1 MLLLHA
7 RSLLFL
13 PASNARAIEK
23 ARGLACDMVILDLED
38 AVPEAR
44 KAEARAALSGA
55 FATGFGERIGA
66 VRVNAVESPHHA
78 ADMAALSG
86 VAAEYIVLPKVEAAA
101 QAAAVHRAG
110 GRPVI
115 AMIESP
121 LGVALAREIAATPGV
136 AGLFM
141 GNNDLRHDLRIPM
154 DADRSG
160 LMLAMQ
166 TVVLAARLA
175 GCAVF
180 DGVFNRLEDGAG
192 LAAECR
198 EGRALGFDGKTLIH
212 PNQIA
217 AANAAFGPTARE
229 LDEARA
235 LVAAATGG
243 AERHAGAMI
252 EAMHVDQARALLARA
267 QALEAGSGE

>member
-1 MLLLHA
+1 MLLCHA

-13 PASNARAIEK
+13 PASNARAVEK
-23 ARGLACDMVILDLED
+23 ARGLPCDMVILDLED
-38 AVPEAR
+38 AVAEER
-44 KAEARAALSGA
+44 KAEARAALAAA
-55 FATGFGERIGA
+55 FSSGFGERIGA
-66 VRVNAVESPHHA
+66 VRVNASDSPHHG
-78 ADMAALSG
+78 ADVAALAG
-86 VAAEYIVLPKVEAAA
+86 IAVDFVALPKVEAPEE
-101 QAAAVHRAG
+101 AAALHAAT

-121 LGVALAREIAATPGV
+121 LGVVRAQAIAAVEGV

-141 GNNDLRHDLRIPM
+141 GNNDLRHDLRIPR

-166 TVVLAARLA
+166 SVVLAARLA
-175 GCAVF
+175 GKAVF
-180 DGVFNRLEDGAG
+180 DGVFNRLEDAG
-192 LAAECR
+192 GFAAECR

-217 AANAAFGPTARE
+217 TANAVFGPGAEE
-229 LDEARA
+229 LEEARA
-235 LVAAATGG
+235 LVAAASGG

-252 EAMHVDQARALLARA
+252 EDMHVDQARALLARA
-267 QALEAGSGE
+267 GALERGL